1 MKILFVGDIVG
12 RPGRR
17 ALARW
22 LPRLI
27 EEFRL
32 DLIVVNAENA
42 AGGLGANAAV
52 LAELFRMGV
61 HAVTLG
67 NHTWRKKEM
76 ASIIDEYDTVIRP
89 ANYPEG
95 VPGSGSAY
103 VRLPDG
109 RMVGIMNLLGRVYM
123 EPCECPFRRGRE
135 LAARMREKTPVVMV
149 DFHAEATSEKVA
161 LGWHLDG
168 LCTAV
173 LGTHTHVQTAD
184 ERVLPGGTAY
194 ITDVGM
200 TGPVDSVIGVERE
213 RAIGK
218 FLTGMPHEF
227 RPAKGRAA
235 VCAVVIDV
243 DDVSGRARS
252 IERIYR
258 VDDAAGEDDAHAA
271 E

>member
-1 MKILFVGDIVG
+1 MNILFVGDIVG

-17 ALARW
+17 ALAHW
-22 LPRLI
+22 LPRLT
-27 EEFRL
+27 EEFGL
-32 DLIVVNAENA
+32 DLVVVNGENA
-42 AGGLGANAAV
+42 AGGLGANGAV

-76 ASIIDEYDTVIRP
+76 ASIIDGYETVIRP

-103 VRLPDG
+103 VRLPDD
-109 RMVGIMNLLGRVYM
+109 RLVGVVNLLGRVYM
-123 EPCECPFRRGRE
+123 EPCECPFRRGRD
-135 LAARMREKTPVVMV
+135 LVVRMREKTSVVLV

-173 LGTHTHVQTAD
+173 MGTHTHVQTAD

-235 VCAVVIDV
+235 VCAVVLHV
-243 DDVSGRARS
+243 DENTGRTQR
-252 IERIYR
+252 IERICR
-258 VDDAAGEDDAHAA
+258 MDDTAGEDETHVA